1 MLVQFFVV
9 LWVYPETKGVSLEE
23 LQKKLGIA

>member
-1 MLVQFFVV
+1 VV
-9 LWVYPETKGVSLEE
+9 LFFYPETKGYSLEE